1 MSSESIKPWHCRQ
14 CEILGV
20 ILSISVQGILQVV
33 GTIGAEISQV
43 EACTCDDPDVKR
55 NAQKMPKPLIDVGRV
70 SEEEAPCY

>member
-1 MSSESIKPWHCRQ
+1 M
-14 CEILGV
+14 
-20 ILSISVQGILQVV
+20 
-33 GTIGAEISQV
+33 AEISQV